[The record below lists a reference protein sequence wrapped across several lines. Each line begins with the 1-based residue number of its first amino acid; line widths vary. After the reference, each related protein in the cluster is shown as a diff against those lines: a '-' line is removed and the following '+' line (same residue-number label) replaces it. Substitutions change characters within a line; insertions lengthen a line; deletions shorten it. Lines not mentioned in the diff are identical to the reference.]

1 MKKIEN
7 IKKPNFLKKLF
18 VKLCRIIGFEII
30 DQSNLYLPTL
40 RKQANENL
48 SSLGGKNISIPL
60 GDTKITRKVE
70 SLDIIIKT
78 CTSINLVT
86 QNKKRIFEK
95 DKSEYTFRSINSI
108 INSLKFNESDL
119 KKIKIKIYIIDHNS
133 KKEDLEK
140 IENNLKKSNIEFE
153 IQNLDLE
160 KFSQIKTLKKDN
172 PTIEKNMK
180 STMASIRASLDL
192 AKRKSNDLVYFVED
206 DYIHKK
212 ESIFEMV
219 STYEKISSEQNKELF
234 ICPTDYPYLYKKLDN
249 SQILIGNKYHWRTVN
264 ESLLTFLTSKSLIDK
279 YWDDLVLMSENEH
292 VPFETPLHSIYENE
306 VCISPI
312 PSLAMH
318 CTNINSVFGLS
329 PNIDW
334 VKLWNENEN

>member
-7 IKKPNFLKKLF
+7 IKKPNFFKKLF

-48 SSLGGKNISIPL
+48 SSLGVKTISIPL
-60 GDTKITRKVE
+60 GESKITRKVE
-70 SLDIIIKT
+70 SLDIVIKT

-153 IQNLDLE
+153 IQNLDLGP
-160 KFSQIKTLKKDN
+160 SHLQDKT
-172 PTIEKNMK
+172 PHI
-180 STMASIRASLDL
+180 
-192 AKRKSNDLVYFVED
+192 
-206 DYIHKK
+206 IHNK
-212 ESIFEMV
+212 
-219 STYEKISSEQNKELF
+219 YISSYQ
-234 ICPTDYPYLYKKLDN
+234 
-249 SQILIGNKYHWRTVN
+249 YHI
-264 ESLLTFLTSKSLIDK
+264 E
-279 YWDDLVLMSENEH
+279 
-292 VPFETPLHSIYENE
+292 
-306 VCISPI
+306 
-312 PSLAMH
+312 
-318 CTNINSVFGLS
+318 
-329 PNIDW
+329 
-334 VKLWNENEN
+334 